1 MDPRILYDGLIAY
14 LCFLPLL
21 TFHEFAHAWVAWKCG
36 DDTAHSQ
43 GRVTINPVSHMELVG
58 TVMLPMLALFL
69 TAAGSGAAS
78 FIIGWGRPVP
88 VNLSRL
94 NHPRRDDTLVALAG
108 PAMNLALAV
117 IAVAIAKLGLLA
129 DAGMFVKIALQTA
142 WISLVLCFFNLLP
155 IPPLDGSHVIKNLI
169 GMSEETYF
177 RLCQYGFLAVI
188 IAIQIPA
195 IRNVVFVVS
204 KVSLHLIAASLGL
217 PLGAD
222 V

>member
-1 MDPRILYDGLIAY
+1 MDSRILYDGLIAY

-58 TVMLPMLALFL
+58 TVILPMLALFL

-94 NHPRRDDTLVALAG
+94 NNPRRDDTLVALAG

-117 IAVAIAKLGLLA
+117 IAVAVAKLALLA
-129 DAGMFVKIALQTA
+129 GFGDLVKIATQTA
-142 WISLVLCFFNLLP
+142 FISLVLAFFNLLP
-155 IPPLDGSHVIKNLI
+155 IPPLDGSHVVKNLI
-169 GMSEETYF
+169 RMSEETYL
-177 RLCQYGFLAVI
+177 RLCQYGFLMVI
-188 IAIQIPA
+188 IAIQIPG
-195 IRNVVFVVS
+195 IREVVFTASAVS
-204 KVSLHLIAASLGL
+204 FGLIAAGFGF
-217 PLGAD
+217 PLRGG
-222 V
+222 